1 MTLYEKA
8 EKYDMEPS
16 ELTAI
21 IMAEPKNKRFFEQ
34 RNLAGNLDSVT
45 ERAIDEIMAK
55 QPEVLADA
63 NPSSGEKEK
72 TEVDD
77 FAQHIQSSIGGSTEV
92 EKTKAKEF
100 TQVESKDSKTENS
113 ENKEVKTEPKAKPK
127 RTRKT
132 QKTPAVEVESEI
144 DHIPS
149 VTLRKFY
156 AENFSVKPEKIFFMD
171 DASVRE
177 KVDEKYIVI
186 ERDSDY
192 LFLKRN
198 TSVISMAKE
207 I

>member
-8 EKYDMEPS
+8 EKYDMEPN

-34 RNLAGNLDSVT
+34 RDLTGNLDSVT

-55 QPEVLADA
+55 QPEAPADI

-92 EKTKAKEF
+92 EEAKTEES
-100 TQVESKDSKTENS
+100 TQVEQKTEDP
-113 ENKEVKTEPKAKPK
+113 ENKEVKAEPKAKPK
-127 RTRKT
+127 RTRKA
-132 QKTPAVEVESEI
+132 QKAPAVEVESEI
-144 DHIPS
+144 DRIS
-149 VTLRKFY
+149 NVMLRKFY

-186 ERDSDY
+186 ERENDC

-198 TSVISMAKE
+198 ASVISMAKE
-207 I
+207 D

>member
-8 EKYDMEPS
+8 EKYHMEPN
-16 ELTAI
+16 ELTTI

-34 RNLAGNLDSVT
+34 RDLTGNLDSVT

-55 QPEVLADA
+55 QPEAPADT

-92 EKTKAKEF
+92 EETKTEES
-100 TQVESKDSKTENS
+100 TQVEQKTEDP
-113 ENKEVKTEPKAKPK
+113 ENKEVKAKPKEKPK
-127 RTRKT
+127 RTRRA
-132 QKTPAVEVESEI
+132 QKAPAVEVESEI
-144 DHIPS
+144 DRIS
-149 VTLRKFY
+149 NVMLRKFY

-186 ERDSDY
+186 ERENDC

-198 TSVISMAKE
+198 ASVISMAKE
-207 I
+207 D

>member
-34 RNLAGNLDSVT
+34 RDLAGNLDSVT

-55 QPEVLADA
+55 QPEAPADA

-77 FAQHIQSSIGGSTEV
+77 FAQHIQSSISNSTEV
-92 EKTKAKEF
+92 EKAKTETS
-100 TQVESKDSKTENS
+100 TQVELKESKTENS
-113 ENKEVKTEPKAKPK
+113 EDKGIKTESKTKPK
-127 RTRKT
+127 RTRKV

-198 TSVISMAKE
+198 VFVISMAKE

>member
-8 EKYDMEPS
+8 EKYDMEPN

-34 RNLAGNLDSVT
+34 RDLAGNLDAVT
-45 ERAIDEIMAK
+45 ERAIDEIMAR
-55 QPEVLADA
+55 QPEVPADT
-63 NPSSGEKEK
+63 NPSSREKEK
-72 TEVDD
+72 TEVDE
-77 FAQHIQSSIGGSTEV
+77 FAQHIQSSIGDSTEV
-92 EKTKAKEF
+92 EESKIEEL
-100 TQVESKDSKTENS
+100 TQVEQKAEVP
-113 ENKEVKTEPKAKPK
+113 ENKEIKTEPKTKPK
-127 RTRKT
+127 RTRKA

-144 DHIPS
+144 DHIPN
-149 VTLRKFY
+149 VMLRKFY

-177 KVDEKYIVI
+177 KVDEKYIVV
-186 ERDSDY
+186 ERNNDY

-207 I
+207 D

>member
-8 EKYDMEPS
+8 EKYDMEPN

-34 RNLAGNLDSVT
+34 RDLTGNLDSVT

-55 QPEVLADA
+55 QPEAPADT
-63 NPSSGEKEK
+63 NPPSGEKEK

-77 FAQHIQSSIGGSTEV
+77 FAQHIQSSIDGSTEV
-92 EKTKAKEF
+92 EETKTEES
-100 TQVESKDSKTENS
+100 TQVEQKNEDP
-113 ENKEVKTEPKAKPK
+113 ENKEVKAKPKEKPK
-127 RTRKT
+127 RTRRA
-132 QKTPAVEVESEI
+132 QKAPAVEVESEI
-144 DHIPS
+144 DRIS
-149 VTLRKFY
+149 NVMLRKFY

-186 ERDSDY
+186 ERENDC

-198 TSVISMAKE
+198 ASVISMAKE
-207 I
+207 D

>member
-34 RNLAGNLDSVT
+34 RDLAGNLDSVT

-55 QPEVLADA
+55 QPEAPADA
-63 NPSSGEKEK
+63 NQSSREKEK
-72 TEVDD
+72 IEVDN

-92 EKTKAKEF
+92 EKTKIGES
-100 TQVESKDSKTENS
+100 TQVEQKAEDPESKEA
-113 ENKEVKTEPKAKPK
+113 KTEPKAKPK
-127 RTRKT
+127 RTRKA

-144 DHIPS
+144 DHIPN

-186 ERDSDY
+186 ERSNDY

-198 TSVISMAKE
+198 VSVISMAKE

>member
-8 EKYDMEPS
+8 EKYHMEPS
-16 ELTAI
+16 ELTSI

-34 RNLAGNLDSVT
+34 RDLTGNLDSVT

-55 QPEVLADA
+55 QPEISADT

-92 EKTKAKEF
+92 EEAKAEES
-100 TQVESKDSKTENS
+100 TQVEQKNEDP

-127 RTRKT
+127 RTRKA
-132 QKTPAVEVESEI
+132 QKAPAVEVESEI
-144 DHIPS
+144 DRIS
-149 VTLRKFY
+149 NVMLRKFY

-186 ERDSDY
+186 ERENDC

-198 TSVISMAKE
+198 ASVISMAKE
-207 I
+207 N

>member
-8 EKYDMEPS
+8 EKYDMES
-16 ELTAI
+16 NELTAI

-34 RNLAGNLDSVT
+34 RDLTGNLDSVT

-55 QPEVLADA
+55 QPEASADT

-92 EKTKAKEF
+92 EEINTEES
-100 TQVESKDSKTENS
+100 TQVEQKNEDP
-113 ENKEVKTEPKAKPK
+113 ENKEVKAKPKEKPK
-127 RTRKT
+127 RTRRA
-132 QKTPAVEVESEI
+132 QKAPAVEVESEI
-144 DHIPS
+144 DRIS
-149 VTLRKFY
+149 NVMLRKFY

-177 KVDEKYIVI
+177 KVDEKYIVL
-186 ERDSDY
+186 ERENDC

-207 I
+207 D

>member
-8 EKYDMEPS
+8 EKYDMEPN

-34 RNLAGNLDSVT
+34 RDLTGNLDSVT

-55 QPEVLADA
+55 QPEAPADT
-63 NPSSGEKEK
+63 NLSSGEKEK

-77 FAQHIQSSIGGSTEV
+77 FAQHIQSAIGGSIEIKET
-92 EKTKAKEF
+92 KTKES
-100 TQVESKDSKTENS
+100 TQVEQKTEDP
-113 ENKEVKTEPKAKPK
+113 ENKEVKAKPKEKPK
-127 RTRKT
+127 RTRRA
-132 QKTPAVEVESEI
+132 QKAPAVEVESEI
-144 DHIPS
+144 DRIS
-149 VTLRKFY
+149 NVMLRKFY

-186 ERDSDY
+186 ERENDC

-198 TSVISMAKE
+198 ASVISMAKE
-207 I
+207 D

>member
-1 MTLYEKA
+1 MTLSEKA
-8 EKYDMEPS
+8 EKYDMEPN

-21 IMAEPKNKRFFEQ
+21 IMAEPKNKRFFKQ
-34 RNLAGNLDSVT
+34 RDLTGNLDSVT

-55 QPEVLADA
+55 QPAAPADT

-92 EKTKAKEF
+92 EETKTEES
-100 TQVESKDSKTENS
+100 TQVEQKNEDP
-113 ENKEVKTEPKAKPK
+113 ENKEVKAKPKEKPK
-127 RTRKT
+127 RTRRA
-132 QKTPAVEVESEI
+132 QKAPAVEVESEI
-144 DHIPS
+144 DRIS
-149 VTLRKFY
+149 NVMLRKFY

-186 ERDSDY
+186 ERENDC

-198 TSVISMAKE
+198 ASVISMAKE
-207 I
+207 D

>member
-8 EKYDMEPS
+8 EKYNMEPN

-34 RNLAGNLDSVT
+34 RDLAGNLDAVT
-45 ERAIDEIMAK
+45 ERAIDEIMAR
-55 QPEVLADA
+55 QPEVPADT
-63 NPSSGEKEK
+63 NPSSREKEK
-72 TEVDD
+72 TEVDK
-77 FAQHIQSSIGGSTEV
+77 FTQHIQSSIGDSTEV
-92 EKTKAKEF
+92 EESKIKEP
-100 TQVESKDSKTENS
+100 TQVDQKAETPENN
-113 ENKEVKTEPKAKPK
+113 EIKTEPKAKPK
-127 RTRKT
+127 RTRKA
-132 QKTPAVEVESEI
+132 QKAPAVEVESEI
-144 DHIPS
+144 DRIPN
-149 VTLRKFY
+149 VMLRKFY

-177 KVDEKYIVI
+177 KVDEKYIVV
-186 ERDSDY
+186 ERSNDY

>member
-8 EKYDMEPS
+8 EKYHMEPS
-16 ELTAI
+16 ELTSI

-34 RNLAGNLDSVT
+34 RDLTGNLDSVT

-55 QPEVLADA
+55 QPEAPADT

-92 EKTKAKEF
+92 EETKTEES
-100 TQVESKDSKTENS
+100 TQVEQKTEDP
-113 ENKEVKTEPKAKPK
+113 ENKEVKAEPKAKPK
-127 RTRKT
+127 RTRKA
-132 QKTPAVEVESEI
+132 QKAPAVEVESEI
-144 DHIPS
+144 DRIS
-149 VTLRKFY
+149 NVMLRKFY

-186 ERDSDY
+186 ERENDC

-198 TSVISMAKE
+198 ASVISMAKE
-207 I
+207 D

>member
-8 EKYDMEPS
+8 EKYDMEPN
-16 ELTAI
+16 ELTTI

-34 RNLAGNLDSVT
+34 RNLTGNLDSVT

-55 QPEVLADA
+55 QPEAPADT

-77 FAQHIQSSIGGSTEV
+77 FAQHIQSAIGGSIEV
-92 EKTKAKEF
+92 KETKTKES
-100 TQVESKDSKTENS
+100 TQVEQKNEDP
-113 ENKEVKTEPKAKPK
+113 ENKEVKAKPKEKPK
-127 RTRKT
+127 RTRRA
-132 QKTPAVEVESEI
+132 QKAPAVEVESEI
-144 DHIPS
+144 DRIS
-149 VTLRKFY
+149 NVMLRKFY

-186 ERDSDY
+186 ERENDC

-198 TSVISMAKE
+198 ASVISMAKE
-207 I
+207 D

>member
-8 EKYDMEPS
+8 EKYDMEPN
-16 ELTAI
+16 ELTTI

-34 RNLAGNLDSVT
+34 RDLTGNLDSVT

-55 QPEVLADA
+55 QPEAPADT

-92 EKTKAKEF
+92 EETKTEES
-100 TQVESKDSKTENS
+100 TQVEQKTEDP
-113 ENKEVKTEPKAKPK
+113 ENKEVKAEPKAKPK
-127 RTRKT
+127 RTRKA
-132 QKTPAVEVESEI
+132 QKAPAVEVESEI
-144 DHIPS
+144 DRIS
-149 VTLRKFY
+149 NVMLRKFY

-186 ERDSDY
+186 ERENDC
-192 LFLKRN
+192 LFLRRN
-198 TSVISMAKE
+198 ASVISMAKE
-207 I
+207 D